1 MPTEFSFIIHAT
13 YAKDQL
19 AADVMVTLISQQG
32 AQFPVYGALSCD
44 FSKSQLAAG
53 CPAHGALIAHQGAR

>member
-19 AADVMVTLISQQG
+19 AADVMVTLISHRVPSF
-32 AQFPVYGALSCD
+32 QFTGHDSL
-44 FSKSQLAAG
+44 LT
-53 CPAHGALIAHQGAR
+53 IGAR